1 MDIFKYLNQQP
12 KSRFLILGYLLVLLI
27 GIIDY
32 VTGVEISFS
41 VFYLFPI
48 SLVAWVSNRRGATSV
63 SVLATLTWLAADLA
77 EAQRYSH
84 PLIPYWNATVRLI
97 FFLVVS
103 ILISAL
109 KKDLTIEER
118 LARNDF
124 LTGVG
129 NTRLFY
135 ELADQEIKRSRRY
148 GRPVSL
154 LYLDLDNFKIIN
166 DRFGHH
172 TGDSVLKLVARA
184 ILKNV
189 RETDIVTRL
198 GGDEFAIL
206 LPETALNQTEVVANN
221 LLKNLSGEMERNK
234 WPVTFSI
241 GAYTFVNPPESV
253 DEMIRCADDQMYLA
267 KNGGKNT
274 VRTGTNSSNV
284 PD

>member
-1 MDIFKYLNQQP
+1 VDIFEYINQQP
-12 KSRFLILGYLLVLLI
+12 KSRFLTLGYLLVLLV

-32 VTGVEISFS
+32 ITGVEISFS

-48 SLVAWVSNRRGATSV
+48 SLVAWVSNRRGAAFV

-77 EAQRYSH
+77 GSQRYFH
-84 PLIPYWNATVRLI
+84 PLIPYWNATVRLA

-103 ILISAL
+103 ILISTL
-109 KKDLTIEER
+109 KKNLTFEER
-118 LARNDF
+118 MARNDF

-129 NTRLFY
+129 NTRLLY
-135 ELADQEIKRSRRY
+135 ELAYREIKRSRRY

-154 LYLDLDNFKIIN
+154 LYLDLDNFKIIK
-166 DRFGHH
+166 DRFGHN
-172 TGDSVLKLVARA
+172 TGDNVLKLGARA

-189 RETDIVTRL
+189 RETDTVTRL

-206 LPETALNQTEVVANN
+206 LPETGLNQTEVVANN

-253 DEMIRCADDQMYLA
+253 DEMIRCADNQMYLA

-274 VRTGTNSSNV
+274 LRTGTNSSNI